1 MAAVTDDHGKNLLT
15 SPKVNIGVPYER
27 LIAEKLAKARRDVE
41 LTFAVLQAASEP
53 GPPI

>member
-27 LIAEKLAKARRDVE
+27 FIAESLQRLAE
-41 LTFAVLQAASEP
+41 MLS
-53 GPPI
+53 